1 MKLFTQVKLHLI
13 DVYILIDIDLHIM
26 LKLYEFIYFR
36 MLKLK
41 PLGISM
47 LGAIHIWLLL
57 LLLLFSEYHIS
68 RESRH
73 QIYALSG

>member
-41 PLGISM
+41 SLGISM
-47 LGAIHIWLLL
+47 LGAIHMVIIVIIIVFW
-57 LLLLFSEYHIS
+57 IS
-68 RESRH
+68 YI
-73 QIYALSG
+73 QGI